1 MEDIYTVVSRMLG
14 DGLRIVVATVVEA
27 DGSVPRGVS
36 TKMAIPES
44 GPTVGT
50 IGGGCVEKYVVR
62 EARFVF
68 EDGQTRVKTFNLGD
82 ESWSGLGMACGGTVK
97 VALELVEPPERLII
111 FGSGNI
117 AKGCYRIAEILG
129 QRVMV
134 LDPFAN
140 ESAFPNAEIYTQD
153 VLQKIKDVKIT
164 SYDSILVITEHRYDA
179 EALRSVLDTK
189 ARYVGMIGSK
199 NRVNAAYRDLV
210 KEGWPAEK
218 LFQIYAPVGID
229 IGAET
234 PEEISISIMAEIIKV
249 RRGGSGEHLRLTK
262 LLEKSESTHPLKHKV
277 SSEVLP
283 ETANVASE
291 VAKSLKSG

>member
-1 MEDIYTVVSRMLG
+1 MEDIYTIASRMLA
-14 DGLRIVVATVVEA
+14 DGMRLVIATVVEA

-36 TKMAIPES
+36 TKMIIPEA

-68 EDGQTRVKTFNLGD
+68 EDGQTRIKDFNLGD

-97 VALELVEPPERLII
+97 VALELVEPSERLII

-117 AKGCYRIAEILG
+117 SRACYKLAEMLG
-129 QRVMV
+129 YRVMV
-134 LDPFAN
+134 LDPFASV
-140 ESAFPNAEIYTQD
+140 EAFPNAEVYTQD
-153 VLQKIKDVKIT
+153 VLQKIREVKINA
-164 SYDSILVITEHRYDA
+164 YDNILVITEHRYDA
-179 EALRSVLDTK
+179 EALRTVLDTK

-199 NRVNAAYRDLV
+199 NRVNSAYRELL
-210 KEGWPAEK
+210 KEGIPADR

-234 PEEISISIMAEIIKV
+234 PEEIAISIMAEVIKV
-249 RRGGSGEHLRLTK
+249 RRGGTSQHLRLTK
-262 LLEKSESTHPLKHKV
+262 LLDKPEPTHPLKHKE
-277 SSEVLP
+277 STEVVTEAP
-283 ETANVASE
+283 DVA
-291 VAKSLKSG
+291 AGIQKPKDG

>member
-1 MEDIYTVVSRMLG
+1 MEDIYTVVSRMLS
-14 DGLRIVVATVVEA
+14 DGMRIVVATVVEA

-36 TKMAIPES
+36 TKMIIPET

-97 VALELVEPPERLII
+97 VALELVEPTERLVI

-117 AKGCYRIAEILG
+117 AKGCYRLAEILG
-129 QRVMV
+129 YRVMV
-134 LDPFAN
+134 LDPFAT
-140 ESAFPNAEIYTQD
+140 EAAFPNAEIYTQD
-153 VLQKIKDVKIT
+153 VLQKIKDVKVT
-164 SYDSILVITEHRYDA
+164 SYDNVLVITEHRYDT
-179 EALRSVLDTK
+179 EALRAALGTK
-189 ARYVGMIGSK
+189 ARYIGMIGSK
-199 NRVNAAYRDLV
+199 NRVNTAYKDLM
-210 KEGWPAEK
+210 KEGFPTER

-234 PEEISISIMAEIIKV
+234 PEEIAISIMAEIIKV
-249 RRGGSGEHLRLTK
+249 RRGGSNQHLRLTK
-262 LLEKSESTHPLKHKV
+262 LLDKAEPTHPLKNKV
-277 SSEVLP
+277 SSEMLTEAP
-283 ETANVASE
+283 DVAAVPPSNTE
-291 VAKSLKSG
+291 SK